1 MFCLIKNR
9 AEYTDQIYLATVLVV
24 YIVGRQLQYEYVG
37 NNEQRP
43 GFVIVCVGDQIMRPA
58 IADEM
63 MAQYVSIGHES
74 LQLGWQRS
82 FSHLDRGSVSMSEA
96 RKWL

>member
-24 YIVGRQLQYEYVG
+24 YIVGRQLQYEYVT
-37 NNEQRP
+37 
-43 GFVIVCVGDQIMRPA
+43 VCVGDQIMRPD

>member
-1 MFCLIKNR
+1 MWARVNVLS
-9 AEYTDQIYLATVLVV
+9 DQESSRIHRSNLPSYSTSSVHS
-24 YIVGRQLQYEYVG
+24 RQLQYEYVT
-37 NNEQRP
+37 
-43 GFVIVCVGDQIMRPA
+43 VCVGDQIMRPD